1 MPKFIRV
8 TDLDLAG
15 KRVFIRADMNVPVKD
30 GKVTSDARITA
41 SMRTIEHCLKAGAK
55 VMVTSHLGRPTEGEF
70 KEEDSLKPVVDVI
83 AQKLGK
89 NVRLIREW
97 TDGGF
102 NVADGELVVLENCRV
117 NKGEKKSVDETA
129 KKYAALCD
137 VFVMD
142 AFGTAHRAEAS
153 THGIAKFAPVAAAG
167 ILLTEELDAL
177 DKALANPA
185 RPMVAIVGGSKVS
198 TKLTVLEA
206 LAEKCE
212 QLVVGGGIA
221 NTFLAAVGK
230 NVGKSLCEH
239 DLIPTAQALI
249 EKMTARGAT
258 IPIAVDVVCGKKFDA
273 NEPAVLKDAGD
284 VADDDMIF
292 DIGPKSAQE
301 LADIIMKAGTVV
313 WNGPVGVFEF
323 DQFGEGTKTIAMAIA
338 NTSAFTLAG
347 GGDTI
352 AAIQKYDIYD
362 KVSYISTA
370 GGAFLEYL
378 EGKTLP
384 AVAILEERAKG

>member
-1 MPKFIRV
+1 MNFKRM

-15 KRVFIRADMNVPVKD
+15 KRVFIRSDLNVPVKS

-41 SMRTIEHCLKAGAK
+41 SMPTIEFAMKAGAK

-70 KEEDSLKPVVDVI
+70 SEENSLKPVADVMS
-83 AQKLGK
+83 AKLGK
-89 NVRLIREW
+89 PVRVIRDW
-97 TDGGF
+97 VDGGF
-102 NVADGELVVLENCRV
+102 EVADGEVVLLENCRV
-117 NKGEKKSVDETA
+117 NKGEKKNVEETA

-153 THGIAKFAPVAAAG
+153 THGVAKFAPVACAG

-177 DKALANPA
+177 TKALATPA

-198 TKLTVLEA
+198 TKLTVLES
-206 LAEKCE
+206 LSEKVD

-221 NTFLAAVGK
+221 NTFLEAVGK
-230 NVGKSLCEH
+230 NVGKSLSEH
-239 DLIPTAQALI
+239 DLVPTAQVLI
-249 EKMTARGAT
+249 EKMKARGAN

-273 NEPAVLKDAGD
+273 AEPAVLKDAGA
-284 VADDDMIF
+284 VSDDDMIF

-323 DQFGEGTKTIAMAIA
+323 DQFGEGTKTVAMAIA
-338 NTSAFTLAG
+338 NTKAFTLAG

-370 GGAFLEYL
+370 GGAFLEFL
-378 EGKTLP
+378 EGKVLP
-384 AVAILEERAKG
+384 AVAMLESRAND